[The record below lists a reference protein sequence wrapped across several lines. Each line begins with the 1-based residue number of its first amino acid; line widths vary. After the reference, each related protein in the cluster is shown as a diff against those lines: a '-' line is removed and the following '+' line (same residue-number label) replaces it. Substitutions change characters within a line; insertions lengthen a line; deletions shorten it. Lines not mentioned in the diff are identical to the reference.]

1 MIHGTRG
8 MRTGALAVAVLVLL
22 AGCFSERGD
31 VGPDLSTCDVRL
43 PPDLLGTTIVAI
55 RNFTFEPAVVHV
67 AAGERVTWVNCAPAD
82 EPAHTATSDTGVWA
96 SPLFA
101 TGSFYSRTFTEAG
114 SFPYHCEPHPF
125 MKATVVVR

>member
-1 MIHGTRG
+1 MGGESGVSLHKYTNELIHKW
-8 MRTGALAVAVLVLL
+8 
-22 AGCFSERGD
+22 
-31 VGPDLSTCDVRL
+31 
-43 PPDLLGTTIVAI
+43 I
-55 RNFTFEPAVVHV
+55 
-67 AAGERVTWVNCAPAD
+67 GE
-82 EPAHTATSDTGVWA
+82 ATSDTGVWA